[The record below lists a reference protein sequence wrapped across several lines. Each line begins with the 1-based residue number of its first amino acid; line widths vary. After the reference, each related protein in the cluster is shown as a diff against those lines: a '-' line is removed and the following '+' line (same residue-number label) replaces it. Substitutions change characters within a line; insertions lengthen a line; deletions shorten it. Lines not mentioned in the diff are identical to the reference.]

1 MEPVMAIKKCEEALK
16 HDPKFVKAYERMGKC
31 HMLMKKFDKAM
42 QAFEEGLKIDPEN
55 AVC

>member
-1 MEPVMAIKKCEEALK
+1 MAIKKCEEALK